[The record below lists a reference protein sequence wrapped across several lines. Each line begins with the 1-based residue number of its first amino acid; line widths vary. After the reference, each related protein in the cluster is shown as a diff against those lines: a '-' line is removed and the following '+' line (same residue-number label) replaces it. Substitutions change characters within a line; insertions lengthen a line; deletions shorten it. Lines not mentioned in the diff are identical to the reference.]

1 MDSPTSDCTDVEKGL
16 PVNQCTRTASEATS
30 WASLKAATTRRL
42 SLPSSLSTWHWSK
55 GRKAPGVNR
64 EPIDRKLNCKER
76 SYRSVA
82 TFLDSD
88 ENFMIYRR
96 FGYLHARTLLRLQD
110 KLRTLEELLD
120 ENDDDDASGTE
131 SNKKCL
137 MSRDYDEAECKALAE
152 KVPTALTRTQIL
164 DEIEVV
170 LGKYDEWVIKA
181 QQMVSLNKPAKRDY
195 QSVEA
200 HLFGRKPLMDEE
212 YGFIYQKEDLITLR
226 DGREMAVLDS
236 FTERLLRT
244 FHCSLLQR
252 IFCTK
257 VNISAPRSKLTSVD
271 PNSRAPQR
279 EMQKTDDPDV
289 HYYSKSRKDCFNTS
303 ILCLVLLSLLVLP
316 VLVLYRLLNNNPN
329 DKAYTVSIGV
339 LIVFVLVFSA
349 VLSLFTKA
357 KRHEIFAAAAGY
369 AAVLVVFFGNIS

>member
-1 MDSPTSDCTDVEKGL
+1 MNSPISFCSDPEKGL
-16 PVNQCTRTASEATS
+16 PGSQPIRTASEATS
-30 WASLKAATTRRL
+30 EPSLKATITKRI
-42 SLPSSLSTWHWSK
+42 SSPSFKSWQWAK
-55 GRKAPGVNR
+55 EKKALDSAR
-64 EPIDRKLNCKER
+64 EPRDRKLKYQER

-110 KLRTLEELLD
+110 KLRKLEQLLD
-120 ENDDDDASGTE
+120 ESDDDDADGNETS
-131 SNKKCL
+131 KKCL
-137 MSRDYDEAECKALAE
+137 MSRDYDEAECKELA
-152 KVPTALTRTQIL
+152 KRVPTALTRTQVL
-164 DEIEVV
+164 DERR
-170 LGKYDEWVIKA
+170 DEWVLKA
-181 QQMVSLNKPAKRDY
+181 QQMVSLNRPAERDY

-252 IFCTK
+252 E
-257 VNISAPRSKLTSVD
+257 L
-271 PNSRAPQR
+271 
-279 EMQKTDDPDV
+279 EKTDDPDL
-289 HYYSKSRKDCFNTS
+289 HYYNKSRKDCFNTA

-316 VLVLYRLLNNNPN
+316 ILILYRLLNGHPN
-329 DKAYTVSIGV
+329 DKSYTVSIGV
-339 LIVFVLVFSA
+339 MIVFVLVFSA

>member
-1 MDSPTSDCTDVEKGL
+1 MDSPVSDCYDLEKGI
-16 PVNQCTRTASEATS
+16 PSSQPIRTASEATS
-30 WASLKAATTRRL
+30 NPDLVANSKRISIPSVNWRR
-42 SLPSSLSTWHWSK
+42 WVK
-55 GRKAPGVNR
+55 QKKAPGITR
-64 EPIDRKLNCKER
+64 EPLNRRLNYKER

-110 KLRTLEELLD
+110 KLRTLEQLLD
-120 ENDDDDASGTE
+120 ENDDEDAAGDEATQ
-131 SNKKCL
+131 KCL
-137 MSRDYDEAECKALAE
+137 MSRDLDEAECKELA
-152 KVPTALTRTQIL
+152 KRVPTVLTRTQIL

-170 LGKYDEWVIKA
+170 LAKYDDWVLKA
-181 QQMVSLNKPAKRDY
+181 QQMASLNRPAARDY

-200 HLFGRKPLMDEE
+200 HLFGRKPLVDEE
-212 YGFIYQKEDLITLR
+212 RGFIYQKEDLITLR

-236 FTERLLRT
+236 FTERLIRT

-257 VNISAPRSKLTSVD
+257 
-271 PNSRAPQR
+271 R
-279 EMQKTDDPDV
+279 ELEKTDDPDL
-289 HYYSKSRKDCFNTS
+289 HYYSKSRKDCFNTT

-316 VLVLYRLLNNNPN
+316 VLVLYKLLNDHP
-329 DKAYTVSIGV
+329 DERLYTVSIGV
-339 LIVFVLVFSA
+339 MIVFVLVFSA

>member
-16 PVNQCTRTASEATS
+16 PSE
-30 WASLKAATTRRL
+30 
-42 SLPSSLSTWHWSK
+42 
-55 GRKAPGVNR
+55 GRNHKAPILTIIPQHLALVER
-64 EPIDRKLNCKER
+64 EESSWVNCKER

-120 ENDDDDASGTE
+120 ENDDDDAAGTE
-131 SNKKCL
+131 TSKKCL

-200 HLFGRKPLMDEE
+200 HLFGRKPLVDEE

-244 FHCSLLQR
+244 FHCSLLQNLLHQGIPTPSPSR
-252 IFCTK
+252 
-257 VNISAPRSKLTSVD
+257 TSVD
-271 PNSRAPQR
+271 PNSRSPQR